1 MSKHPTPTVPL
12 SVEEPP
18 ASIQISNPTAGSPTA
33 PPPSPI
39 TDPITHNDRYSRQ
52 ILFPGIGPA
61 GQQLLRSAHVAII
74 GVGATGAA
82 TASLL
87 ARAGVGTLTLI
98 DRDFVEPS
106 NLQRQILFDEA
117 DARDSLPK
125 AEAARRKI
133 ALFNSTIAVHAHIAD
148 LVPANIHELLAPAHL
163 IPVDLILDATDNFE
177 TRYLIND
184 YAVQQSKPWIYA
196 AAIGAYA
203 ATMNILP
210 RIPTPAH
217 ETPAAQNDC
226 HSERSE
232 EPPHLLFRG
241 ERSDVP
247 VTAHPTPTKNDCHSE
262 RSEEPPHLSFRTERS
277 DVPAPYNP
285 TACLAC
291 IFPKPPTGPVETCDT
306 AGILATAVNLAAS
319 IQATEALKL
328 LTNQPHLLRR
338 TLLSHDLWSNERSEV
353 NTSTPNPACNVCG
366 QRIFTHL
373 AGEGRPHITLCGR
386 NSVQIH
392 EHHRPV
398 DFSAMRTRLLPHGE
412 VRFNNLLLRFHRP
425 PHTFTLFPD
434 GRCLIQG
441 TTDITLARTLYAR
454 FIGS

>member
-1 MSKHPTPTVPL
+1 MSKHPTPSVPQP
-12 SVEEPP
+12 SSSTRIDTP
-18 ASIQISNPTAGSPTA
+18 AA
-33 PPPSPI
+33 PPII
-39 TDPITHNDRYSRQ
+39 TDHDRYSRQ
-52 ILFPGIGPA
+52 ILFPGIGAA
-61 GQQLLRSAHVAII
+61 GQHLLASAHVAII

-87 ARAGVGTLTLI
+87 ARAGIGTLTLI

-106 NLQRQILFDEA
+106 NLQRQVLFDEA
-117 DARDSLPK
+117 DARESLPK

-133 ALFNSTIAVHAHIAD
+133 ALFNSTVTVHPHIAD
-148 LVPANIHELLAPAHL
+148 LVPANIHELLSPAN
-163 IPVDLILDATDNFE
+163 LILDATDNFE

-210 RIPTPAH
+210 KSPTPAQK
-217 ETPAAQNDC
+217 EKDC

-232 EPPHLLFRG
+232 EPPHLFFQGDPELAEG
-241 ERSDVP
+241 DVP
-247 VTAHPTPTKNDCHSE
+247 IPC
-262 RSEEPPHLSFRTERS
+262 L
-277 DVPAPYNP
+277 P

-291 IFPKPPTGPVETCDT
+291 IFPNPPTGPVETCDT

-328 LTNQPHLLRR
+328 LTNQPHLMRR
-338 TLLSHDLWSNERSEV
+338 TLLSHDLWSNERSEI
-353 NTSTPNPACNVCG
+353 STAKPNPACTVCG
-366 QRIFTHL
+366 QRIFSHL

-398 DFSAMRTRLLPHGE
+398 DFAAMRNRLLPHSDIQE
-412 VRFNNLLLRFHRP
+412 LRFNDLLLRFKRP

-441 TTDITLARTLYAR
+441 TTDITMARSLYAR